1 MGGNRCHC
9 IIIPMGLYY
18 DLWRR
23 LLFLQRKEEASPTSS
38 GGRSEPSDGDE
49 AAASAARGHAATR
62 TRPVLRKPRPS
73 ECPARSR
80 PILCKPTS
88 HVYLTAPTWHVY
100 RTAARPRTDLR
111 KPSDGA
117 TGATAPCWAKPATCN
132 AHATTGNSTD
142 AAATTSHCSSGPS
155 NPSHERPKNVKS
167 VQMLCVRLLIFVVGI
182 A

>member
-1 MGGNRCHC
+1 MEAF
-9 IIIPMGLYY
+9 IVSAE
-18 DLWRR
+18 
-23 LLFLQRKEEASPTSS
+23 KEEASPTSS
-38 GGRSEPSDGDE
+38 EGRSEPSDGDE
-49 AAASAARGHAATR
+49 AAATAARGHAATR
-62 TRPVLRKPRPS
+62 TRPVLREPSTNERSSRARPVLRKSRPS